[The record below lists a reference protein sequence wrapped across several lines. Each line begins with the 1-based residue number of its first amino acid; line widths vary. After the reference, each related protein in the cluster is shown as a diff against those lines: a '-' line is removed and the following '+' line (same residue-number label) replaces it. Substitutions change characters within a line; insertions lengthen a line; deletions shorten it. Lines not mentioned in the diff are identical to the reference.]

1 MPTPV
6 TNDSLRTV
14 PGDWLTAFLLFA
26 YPALAMLVHGGASAM
41 TIGVAVLSVAVLL
54 WRPVGALYGYA
65 RPEGFVLA
73 FCVALIAPVAAVAL
87 STLSHGHPIFRTWD
101 SPSRFLLA
109 IPVFLVLRRAPQRVL
124 AWSDLAFTLGALV
137 ALAIALVMPRD
148 WGDGRVGSTF
158 LNPIHFG
165 DLSLA
170 LGVLSAVALNWWRK
184 DKAVV
189 RVLKIAGLFAG
200 LAASLLSGARGG
212 WLAIPIVA
220 VLILWERGRG
230 KSIHWKVLMPVA
242 VAALLVLVYG
252 SSGTVR
258 ERIDMISTDLTQYT
272 HGNRDTSVGVRL
284 QLYDAACELIRQ
296 HPVLGLGADGFRD
309 AMNSLAQQG
318 ALTPLAAQFGEG
330 ETHNQLLAY
339 LVNYGIVGGV
349 ALLAIYLVPGA
360 FFASRLKSASAT
372 ARRAALM
379 GLSFVV
385 MFFVFG
391 LTVETFD
398 LKSTVSFYAALLAV
412 LAAMVDRMDLLSDP
426 K

>member
-6 TNDSLRTV
+6 TNDSRRTV
-14 PGDWLTAFLLFA
+14 PGDWLTAFLLLT
-26 YPALAMLVHGGASAM
+26 YPAFAMLVHGGASAM
-41 TIGVAVLSVAVLL
+41 TIGVAVLSIATLL
-54 WRPVGALYGYA
+54 LRPAGTPYGYA
-65 RPEGFVLA
+65 RPEGLGLSV
-73 FCVALIAPVAAVAL
+73 CIALIAPVAAVAL
-87 STLSHGHPIFRTWD
+87 STLSHGHPLLRTWD

-109 IPVFLVLRRAPQRVL
+109 VPVFLVLRRAPQQVL
-124 AWSDLAFTLGALV
+124 SWADLSFTLGALA

-148 WGDGRVGSTF
+148 WGDGRVGSAF

-170 LGVLSAVALNWWRK
+170 LGVLSTVALNWWRK
-184 DKAVV
+184 DKAFV
-189 RVLKIAGLFAG
+189 RVLKIAGIFAG
-200 LAASLLSGARGG
+200 LAASLVSGARGG

-230 KSIHWKVLMPVA
+230 KSVHWKVLMPVA
-242 VAALLVLVYG
+242 IAALLALVYG

-258 ERIDMISTDLTQYT
+258 DRIDMISSDLTQYT

-296 HPVLGLGADGFRD
+296 HPVLGLGGDGFRD
-309 AMNSLAQQG
+309 AMNSLARQG

-339 LVNYGIVGGV
+339 LVNYGVVGGI
-349 ALLAIYLVPGA
+349 ALLAIYIVPAA

-372 ARRAALM
+372 ARRTALM
-379 GLSFVV
+379 GLAFVV

-398 LKSTVSFYAALLAV
+398 LKSTVSFYAGMLAV
-412 LAAMVDRMDLLSDP
+412 LAAIVDRMDILSDP
-426 K
+426 T